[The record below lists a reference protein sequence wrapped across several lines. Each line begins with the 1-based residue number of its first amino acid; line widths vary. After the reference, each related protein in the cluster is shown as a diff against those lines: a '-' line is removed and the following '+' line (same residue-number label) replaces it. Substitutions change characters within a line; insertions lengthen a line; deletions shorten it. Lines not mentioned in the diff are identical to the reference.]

1 MTDLCKT
8 CTHEAGLWGDP
19 IPDTQFCRNCCHS
32 VKTVDNYSPKVG
44 VENERIEYERLR
56 RKFEGR

>member
-1 MTDLCKT
+1 MSDLCKT
-8 CTHEAGLWGDP
+8 CNYEDGLWGDP
-19 IPDTQFCRNCCHS
+19 HPSARFCQTCMHNAP
-32 VKTVDNYSPKVG
+32 TADNYSPKVG